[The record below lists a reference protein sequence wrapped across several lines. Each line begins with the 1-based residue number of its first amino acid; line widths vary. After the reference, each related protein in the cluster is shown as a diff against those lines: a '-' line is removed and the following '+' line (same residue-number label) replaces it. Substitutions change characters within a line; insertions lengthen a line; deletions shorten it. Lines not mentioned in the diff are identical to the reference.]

1 MNSWSCLLPC
11 PTTLLICCS
20 LPVPANS
27 APGWVSKSFGLCLS
41 AGCPQAGCQ
50 SQPGSGAGQC
60 PAGCTRGWMAC
71 WQLLQTLWGAQFLLG
86 HTELRSHTAAPGL
99 PPTAPEVLW
108 HWLAT
113 HTALVSPAATTP
125 GPPTPQPRLL
135 SDMQPDPLGT
145 EPCSTEMNTICLLT
159 GVRGLTR
166 AFTFQ

>member
-11 PTTLLICCS
+11 PTTLICCS

-27 APGWVSKSFGLCLS
+27 APGWVSKSSGLCLS

-113 HTALVSPAATTP
+113 HTAQPWCPLL
-125 GPPTPQPRLL
+125 PP
-135 SDMQPDPLGT
+135 PLGLPHHSSGSSLT
-145 EPCSTEMNTICLLT
+145 CSQTHWGPN
-159 GVRGLTR
+159 R
-166 AFTFQ
+166 AALKWIQFVF